1 MVKKGCVCLKEE
13 RNEKKKWGE
22 KGESYEKGAKKK
34 GKGGG
39 GAMGSMG
46 NRHKVSQH
54 LILPGRQRE
63 QECGCCLS

>member
-1 MVKKGCVCLKEE
+1 MKKGCVYLKEE

-39 GAMGSMG
+39 DGKYGESVLGIPAFDIAG
-46 NRHKVSQH
+46 
-54 LILPGRQRE
+54 
-63 QECGCCLS
+63 